1 MTREEADAIITT
13 IQTFVGGERGGGKT
27 ERLAQGR
34 DGSTL
39 VKRSSN
45 GSGQEIIQTTL
56 GQAIPIG
63 PVTGVTVT
71 PLVTGTKE
79 KLFEEFKAWL
89 LSDLQEDPVFVRLLA
104 QRPEL
109 EVEFSPRR
117 VTLQGDKLNGR
128 VARLMA
134 AGWFAGTRTVGA
146 CRTELKR
153 TGADPGGGGALYN
166 VFAEFVRDGFLV
178 RDGDGYTLAPSVK
191 ITEREVVS
199 E

>member
-27 ERLAQGR
+27 ERLARLAQGR

-39 VKRSSN
+39 VKMV
-45 GSGQEIIQTTL
+45 
-56 GQAIPIG
+56 QAPSATQAGIDASARQQLSEQPQ
-63 PVTGVTVT
+63 
-71 PLVTGTKE
+71 
-79 KLFEEFKAWL
+79 FERFKKWL
-89 LSDLQEDPVFVRLLA
+89 LADLQEDPVFVRLLA

-109 EVEFSPRR
+109 EIEFTPRR
-117 VTLQGDKLNGR
+117 ITLQGDELNGR

-134 AGWFAGTRTVGA
+134 GGWFAGTRTVGA

-153 TGADPGGGGALYN
+153 TGADPGGGGAIYN

-191 ITEREVVS
+191 ITEKEVVS

>member
-39 VKRSSN
+39 VKRVSTPD
-45 GSGQEIIQTTL
+45 GQQHELIET
-56 GQAIPIG
+56 AFG

-71 PLVTGTKE
+71 PIVTGTKE

-89 LSDLQEDPVFVRLLA
+89 LSDLREDPIFVQLLA
-104 QRPEL
+104 ARPEL
-109 EVEFSPRR
+109 EVQLTPRR
-117 VTLQGDKLNGR
+117 LVWSADTLKGR
-128 VARLMA
+128 IGRLMA
-134 AGWFAGTRTVGA
+134 SGWFSTPKTVGA
-146 CRTELKR
+146 CRSELKR
-153 TGADPGGGGALYN
+153 TGPDPGGGGNLSTALN
-166 VFAEFVRDGFLV
+166 DCVKDGFLT
-178 RDGDGYTLAPSVK
+178 RDGEAFILAPDVK

>member
-13 IQTFVGGERGGGKT
+13 IQTFVGGERGGGKA

-39 VKRSSN
+39 VRQPSGTGVQTVALPK
-45 GSGQEIIQTTL
+45 GSGLAREVIVQ
-56 GQAIPIG
+56 
-63 PVTGVTVT
+63 
-71 PLVTGTKE
+71 PLVTSTKE

-109 EVEFSPRR
+109 EIEFTPRR